1 MDMNNNNDQ
10 QIQDPSTQGVGGL
23 KGLKGIDKENREPTI
38 FDLTKDYNK
47 TIRQINK
54 TTPIT
59 KEIGFVGVGDSMYDK
74 EISTASQLE
83 DLEDTRAKLQSNFAK
98 VTNGLAKGAV
108 LAGTTFLDG
117 TVGLVFGGLQAMEEG
132 RGSALWDNDFS
143 RAMKTTSEWSEKAMP
158 NYYTKEEREEPWY
171 NHIFTAN
178 FLGDKFIKNLG
189 FSVGAIYSGGVWT
202 KALQATR
209 LPQLIGLVARSSNA
223 PGVVSAV
230 TGSVMAAVNEG
241 RVEALNNA
249 TEWENTQIAK
259 LNDWHQAQL
268 TAIAAEHGNTDY
280 YEDLVAEENK
290 RYEETL
296 AKISEDKLKMGNADL
311 LMNIP
316 LLMATNM
323 FEFGKFFARGAQ
335 TARRTSNIVRNAEGL
350 YIAEKPNWVLKGTGN
365 VVSEG
370 FVEEGG
376 QGLEN
381 RVAGKY
387 YATDVD
393 NFYASKLDPQ
403 AEQQTLSWMKAFAD
417 GINES
422 VNDSSAWEEVFIGGL
437 TGALG
442 IPRFRSMHK
451 ADGGFQSPI
460 TIEGGFLG
468 ERREANEAQ
477 KRDQEI
483 VDYLNNRIQSP
494 EFLNYYQGLIRHN
507 KYQNDMNAAAE
518 AGDTFE
524 FKNAEHSQLLSDIA
538 MFSNAGRLDDLTAMI
553 ESAYDLS
560 DENLDSII
568 KNTTSTITS
577 ESGEELRVGP
587 FVDSKGN
594 PMSREEMRK
603 KLTETRDEI
612 LNTAQ
617 EYSKTR
623 ESLDIKT
630 NGILSEDELENLTWL
645 KMHSANWQRRGAEL
659 FEEIKPI
666 LGRISG
672 RLSQLADIDHYI
684 KSEEG
689 KSHAGLSELYE
700 IADTQER
707 NLNNAR
713 NLITFIQNLDSQSF
727 GRLKPEIIKS
737 IEDLANDENIGLPA
751 DEVQEF
757 NEKIDDLVKAQKAAD
772 KFNVKLVE
780 YITNPNKVKE
790 DAQTTT
796 ERVAQEDLNNKST
809 NLRDKLTAVTSL
821 SDFRQVLDTEEN
833 SDIKQKVLK
842 ELEESGN
849 PIAQNYKET
858 TTYDREVRR
867 NLDQLNVAPEIK
879 EAALRL
885 YENQY
890 RASSTLEELA
900 NPNSVH
906 ISDENAIYND
916 TLTEEENNK
925 LFNEAQYALT
935 EAMRKVNNDN
945 AFKDRF
951 SKEYKEPKSKTKPA
965 SKTQATREVN
975 TASATITSQQRTAS
989 PYEVPVGDVTA
1000 EQISTEN
1007 AEANNRVETTQSLD
1021 NKQRGRRP
1029 YYRPS
1034 IPELHIEASKEGD
1047 FRPFNVVANEKNPRV
1062 NFDDLYNYLKD
1073 HGAFD
1078 YVNAAS
1084 LKVGDELG
1092 FMIDPEFN
1100 DHTIFIV
1107 DKKNNQIVG
1116 SLDESQYSVDR
1127 YEGLADLEGRIRVEY
1142 AQRSTQPQ
1150 QRQFKTDYQYDNEMS
1165 FYEGQIQGTLDRVE
1179 NGTAIYVDS
1188 KGQPVILLAGKS
1200 DHQFIGIFR
1209 EPNSNRWSI
1218 KMENKEGGKTIFRDM
1233 MSSVMAQLPLGA
1245 EIYERTSISVDGLR
1259 VFAQQLNHGF
1269 EMGNETYETD
1279 INGGDIANI
1288 FGLSKEDQEAMEKVH
1303 ISEKELPKVKE
1314 ILRPYLEKFGVKNI
1328 DKVVYL
1334 TNNNTLSVKLPV
1346 LVKTKQ
1352 AVDIQSKGK
1361 FIATPTTRVS
1371 QIMIGRIPYGNTE
1384 RSLANIPNVSGEG
1397 KAPIFGI
1404 VKNGTLSTNGKVDD
1418 SLVTK
1423 PINMAQ
1429 KEGRMYLLI
1438 PNAAGKYS
1446 PAAVR
1451 VQHFNRQEFNPN
1463 NVEVQSTQMYRN
1475 IQEAI
1480 DALAN
1485 SANEEDV
1492 NNAVKTLAQNLYT
1505 KNLHIDWFSSESG
1518 NGIRFTKV
1526 QRDAQGNEIY
1536 EERNGQRL
1544 RKEEVRTVFISKGVA
1559 ADPNYIGSLGVE
1571 EGDSLIDTRDIN
1583 DIKKDITNILL
1594 GMNLPIQ
1601 VNLGMLNKGGYN
1613 NMLVNSG
1620 VLTSNISD
1628 ARVLSSWFTTD
1639 YFDSEGNLHKA
1650 TNPATVTPGTQRTPV
1665 GGTEG
1670 AIPGTKV
1677 ASTFSGKAYYV
1688 DLSTNTIRN
1697 DQGQAV
1703 PVTDRNRI
1711 LLDLAW
1717 AQENFGDATT
1727 GSMMWDNKVITPNGE
1742 VLDRTTQKYLG
1753 YEESL
1758 RVKDIITGR
1767 ATPADTGGTKKVI
1780 DQIAENQKRVD
1791 KTRTDGE
1798 FYYILEDD
1806 GQYHEYDRVHKR
1818 LGSNWVESKKQA
1830 DALKDISVKLSQL
1843 SDNVTQY
1850 NNYLTN
1856 LGNHFGVDLSS
1867 FSNKTDV
1874 KNRDTIVNLIRDKMS
1889 GTNSQRAL
1897 EAGTAVDSVIR
1908 NFFTS
1913 NETPVR
1919 PSNMSEAAFSNLINT
1934 LTEVKSN
1941 IEARGEK
1948 FLTNNIVLF
1957 QKYADGTRIAGEVDI
1972 LSVDSNGNFRIYDVK
1987 TSRYSFYNF
1996 TDKFGHQVNY
2006 FKNESAT
2013 QRMSTEAYYTQQLS
2027 AYKNL
2032 FESQYHTP
2040 ITSLGIMPFVLN
2052 YEGDNI
2058 SNITREKGIA
2068 ITYDPAVNVP
2078 LVGAVKTTKKTP
2090 TSSSLPLFNSSLETQ
2105 NPINKVLPENA
2116 FEQEGTVGYYERD
2129 GKLNSGYLKHIGTI
2143 DNVDIYLTK
2152 ERDKGFG
2159 RPGELNKSSNYYV
2172 VLPNG
2177 KFVDTKTLSESDN
2190 VAADVIMKALQAKPE
2205 KVKALASEE
2214 TTLSKSVITT
2224 PIVETP
2230 REATPATILSTPT
2243 VSGAARAAQAEQA
2256 INQLDSEFEDELDLG
2271 KLRKVDERE
2280 YTKWDKEKEAAWL
2293 NKVLPQMSTEDR
2305 FRVINGVIKIAESG
2319 AEAWGQFNNGII
2331 TLSDEAA
2338 EGTVYHEAF
2347 HAVFNLLLDPEERL
2361 PLFEEA
2367 RKLYGEKD
2375 ELSLE
2380 EDMAE
2385 AFREYVMT
2393 REKANLGQRILN
2405 FFKDLYIK
2413 VTNWEKL
2420 QPSLTS
2426 LYQQINEGKYASQGL
2441 YTPEMHNI
2449 LAEAKRDSEGHLLAP
2464 NGKPTNLNERQY
2476 AQVRTRAFKNWF
2488 GNWINP
2494 YSSNISIS
2502 LDIDRESIDADG
2514 FGSMVN
2520 IRLGEEEIGTIPV
2533 QQQIKSIKDFK
2544 FTKYVDINGIAG
2556 ASEIYEEYRGKGYGK
2571 ASYWEL
2577 GMWLSRNG
2585 SILRSARDDSRTE
2598 AATRVW
2604 RSLERDGFAR
2614 KVDNRYEF
2622 VDNSSKVVDENGEP
2636 LVVYHESPNKFNT
2649 FDTSRKRFNVHDV
2662 KGIWTTPVNREG
2674 WGYGDNIYP
2683 LFVNLRNP
2691 NYTHTQ
2697 GTQTFGEM
2705 RRMENKALNDP
2716 NSDGAILETFDKFGP
2731 ETQIYV
2737 KNANQVKSA
2746 TDNMGD
2752 FSIVN
2757 NDIRYRKIQD
2767 SLFES
2772 LSNEVV
2778 EDLLKKGWTQEKFNS
2793 VSQREREQ
2801 ALKCLPL

>member
-1 MDMNNNNDQ
+1 MNNNNDQ

-23 KGLKGIDKENREPTI
+23 KGLKGLGQENKEPTI
-38 FDLTKDYNK
+38 FDLAKDYNK
-47 TIRQINK
+47 TIRQINR
-54 TTPIT
+54 TAPIT
-59 KEIGFVGVGDSMYDK
+59 KEIGFAGVGDSIYDK
-74 EISTASQLE
+74 EISTTSQLE
-83 DLEDTRAKLQSNFAK
+83 DLEDTRAKLQSNFMK

-132 RGSALWDNDFS
+132 RWSALWDNDFS
-143 RAMKTTSEWSEKAMP
+143 RAMKVTSEWSERAMP

-171 NHIFTAN
+171 DHIFTAN

-209 LPQLIGLVARSSNA
+209 LPQLIGLVAQSSNA
-223 PGVVSAV
+223 PRVVSAV

-249 TEWENTQIAK
+249 TEWGNTQVAK

-268 TAIAAEHGNTDY
+268 MTIAAEHGNTDY

-311 LMNIP
+311 LMNII
-316 LLMATNM
+316 LLTATNM

-365 VVSEG
+365 VISEG
-370 FVEEGG
+370 VVEEGG

-387 YATDVD
+387 YEIDVN

-403 AEQQTLSWMKAFAD
+403 AEQQTLSWMRAFAD
-417 GINES
+417 GINET
-422 VNDSSAWEEVFIGGL
+422 VNDSSAWEEMLIGGL

-442 IPRFRSMHK
+442 IPRFRSVHK
-451 ADGGFQSPI
+451 TDGGFQSPI
-460 TIEGGFLG
+460 AIEGGFLG

-483 VDYLNNRIQSP
+483 VDYLNNRMQSP

-538 MFSNAGRLDDLTAMI
+538 MFSNAGRLDDLTTMI

-645 KMHSANWQRRGAEL
+645 KMHSADWQRRGSEL

-684 KSEEG
+684 KAEEG
-689 KSHAGLSELYE
+689 KRNTGLSELYE
-700 IADTQER
+700 IADAQER

-713 NLITFIQNLDSQSF
+713 NLITFIRNLDSKSF

-737 IEDLANDENIGLPA
+737 IEDLANDENVGLPA

-790 DAQTTT
+790 DAQATT
-796 ERVAQEDLNNKST
+796 ERVAKEDLDNKST
-809 NLRDKLTAVTSL
+809 NLRDKLNAATSL
-821 SDFRQVLDTEEN
+821 SDFRQILDTEED

-849 PIAQNYKET
+849 LIAQNYKET
-858 TTYDREVRR
+858 STYDKEVRR
-867 NLDQLNVAPEIK
+867 NLDQLNVTPEVR
-879 EAALRL
+879 EAALKL
-885 YENQY
+885 YGNQY
-890 RASSTLEELA
+890 KASNTLEELA
-900 NPNSVH
+900 NPDSVR

-916 TLTEEENNK
+916 SLTEEENNK

-951 SKEYKEPKSKTKPA
+951 SREYKEPKSKAKSTP
-965 SKTQATREVN
+965 KTQATQGAN
-975 TASATITSQQRTAS
+975 TASTTQTTQQRATS
-989 PYEVPVGDVTA
+989 PYEAPVGDVSA

-1007 AEANNRVETTQSLD
+1007 AEANSRVETTQSLD
-1021 NKQRGRRP
+1021 NKQSGRRP

-1078 YVNAAS
+1078 YVNAAN
-1084 LKVGDELG
+1084 LRVGDELG

-1116 SLDESQYSVDR
+1116 SLDESEYSVDR
-1127 YEGLADLEGRIRVEY
+1127 YEGL
-1142 AQRSTQPQ
+1142 
-1150 QRQFKTDYQYDNEMS
+1150 
-1165 FYEGQIQGTLDRVE
+1165 
-1179 NGTAIYVDS
+1179 
-1188 KGQPVILLAGKS
+1188 
-1200 DHQFIGIFR
+1200 
-1209 EPNSNRWSI
+1209 
-1218 KMENKEGGKTIFRDM
+1218 
-1233 MSSVMAQLPLGA
+1233 
-1245 EIYERTSISVDGLR
+1245 
-1259 VFAQQLNHGF
+1259 
-1269 EMGNETYETD
+1269 
-1279 INGGDIANI
+1279 
-1288 FGLSKEDQEAMEKVH
+1288 
-1303 ISEKELPKVKE
+1303 KELEEDIRKE
-1314 ILRPYLEKFGVKNI
+1314 FSENA
-1328 DKVVYL
+1328 DK
-1334 TNNNTLSVKLPV
+1334 
-1346 LVKTKQ
+1346 
-1352 AVDIQSKGK
+1352 SKK

-1371 QIMIGRIPYGNTE
+1371 QIMVGRIPYGNTE

-1397 KAPIFGI
+1397 KSPIFGI

-1423 PINMAQ
+1423 PVNMAQ

-1451 VQHFNRQEFNPN
+1451 VKHFNRSEFNPQD
-1463 NVEVQSTQMYRN
+1463 VEVQNTPAYKN

-1480 DALAN
+1480 DALAD
-1485 SANEEDV
+1485 SSSEEDV
-1492 NNAVKTLAQNLYT
+1492 NNAVKTLAQHLYT
-1505 KNLHIDWFSSESG
+1505 GNLHIDWFSSETG
-1518 NGIRFTKV
+1518 NGIRFTQV

-1544 RKEEVRTVFISKGVA
+1544 RKENVHTVFISKGVA
-1559 ADPNYIGSLGVE
+1559 ADPNYVGSLGVE
-1571 EGDSLIDTRDIN
+1571 AGDSLIDTRDIN
-1583 DIKKDITNILL
+1583 DIKRDITNILL

-1601 VNLGMLNKGGYN
+1601 VNLGMLNRGGYN

-1639 YFDSEGNLHKA
+1639 YFDSEGNLHRA
-1650 TNPATVTPGTQRTPV
+1650 TNPATVVPGTQRTPV
-1665 GGTEG
+1665 GGAEG
-1670 AIPGTKV
+1670 AIPGTKIT
-1677 ASTFSGKAYYV
+1677 STLSGKNYYI
-1688 DLSTNTIRN
+1688 DLSSNTIR
-1697 DQGQAV
+1697 DAQGQTV
-1703 PVTDRNRI
+1703 PITDKNKI

-1727 GSMMWDNKVITPNGE
+1727 GSMMWDNKVITPNGK
-1742 VLDRTTQKYLG
+1742 VLDRTAQKYLG

-1767 ATPADTGGTKKVI
+1767 AIPEDTRGTKKVI
-1780 DQIAENQKRVD
+1780 GQIAENQKRVD

-1843 SDNVTQY
+1843 SDNTAQY

-1867 FSNKTDV
+1867 FSGKVDV
-1874 KNRDTIVNLIRDKMS
+1874 RDRDTIVNLIRDKMS

-1919 PSNMSEAAFSNLINT
+1919 PSNMSETAFSNLINA

-1987 TSRYSFYNF
+1987 TSRYSFHNF
-1996 TDKFGHQVNY
+1996 TDRFGHQVNY
-2006 FKNESAT
+2006 FKNKSAT

-2040 ITSLGIMPFVLN
+2040 VTSLGIIPFVLN

-2116 FEQEGTVGYYERD
+2116 FEQGGIVGYYERD
-2129 GKLNSGYLKHIGTI
+2129 GKLYSGYLKHIGTI

-2152 ERDKGFG
+2152 ERDRGFG

-2271 KLRKVDERE
+2271 RLRKVDEE
-2280 YTKWDKEKEAAWL
+2280 KYTKWDKEKETAWL

-2705 RRMENKALNDP
+2705 RRVENKALNDP